1 MALPDP
7 VIFVPGITA
16 TYLTD
21 EYPLPP
27 ETVWTG
33 VVRKDFE
40 RISLHPDD
48 LRYEAQEPARISP
61 GQLNKIAYGEI
72 IEELRHDLSTRKDR
86 PVPVY
91 PFAYDWRLPL
101 KQIETQLADFVE
113 EVIDRTALMRHYS
126 SRYAKRRKVNLV
138 GHSMGGLVIA
148 GYLASDR
155 SHERIHKVVTLASP
169 FRGSFEAVI
178 KVTTGT
184 AHLGTSKPSSRE
196 REAARLT
203 PALYHLIPDFNG
215 AIDPPTDL
223 FQSETWPP
231 SVLQTIEEYVRTHG
245 VSENSSKA
253 PTKREAGDKA
263 KTLFRNLLMEA
274 REYRSKIDKL
284 SLKDAG
290 IESKHWLCVIGVGT
304 VTRVRLKVEKRKNG
318 YKFDFRSSDRQNEWN
333 KEDPEEKKLTGD
345 GTVPF
350 NGAVPGFLPLESL
363 VCVTPD
369 DYGYWEW
376 KDRTLASTAGFHGIL
391 PNMNLLH
398 RLIVRYFTDRPDPHG
413 NTWARRPPEVTSKD
427 WKPPIPGLQEK

>member
-7 VIFVPGITA
+7 VILVPGITA
-16 TYLTD
+16 TYLAD

-33 VVRKDFE
+33 VARKDFE
-40 RISLHPDD
+40 RISLHPND

-61 GQLNKIAYGEI
+61 SQLNKIAYGEI
-72 IEELRHDLSTRKDR
+72 IEELRHDLSPRRDR

-113 EVIDRTALMRHYS
+113 EVIDRTTLMRHYS
-126 SRYAKRRKVNLV
+126 NRYAKRRKVNLV

-148 GYLASDR
+148 GYLASNR

-169 FRGSFEAVI
+169 FQGSFEAVI

-184 AHLGTSKPSSRE
+184 ANLGTSKQSSRE

-203 PALYHLIPDFNG
+203 PSLYHLIPDFTG
-215 AIDPPTDL
+215 AVNPQTDL
-223 FQSETWPP
+223 FKLKAWPP
-231 SVLQTIEEYVRTHG
+231 SVLRTIEEYVRKHG
-245 VSENSSKA
+245 VSENSTNP
-253 PTKREAGDKA
+253 PTKSEKRDRA
-263 KTLFRNLLMEA
+263 KNIFRNLLTEA

-284 SLKDAG
+284 NLREAG
-290 IESKHWLCVIGVGT
+290 IEPEHWLCVIGVDA
-304 VTRVRLKVEKRKNG
+304 VTRVRLKVEEQENG
-318 YKFDFRSSDRQNEWN
+318 YKFAFRSSDRQNKWD
-333 KEDPEEKKLTGD
+333 KKDPEERKLTGD

-350 NGAVPGFLPLESL
+350 NGAVPKFLPFESL
-363 VCVTPD
+363 VCVTPH
-369 DYGYWEW
+369 DYGYWEL
-376 KDRTLASTAGFHGIL
+376 KDKTLASIAGFHGIL

-398 RLIVRYFTDRPDPHG
+398 RLIVRHLIDRPDPHG
-413 NTWARRPPEVTSKD
+413 NTWARRPPGVTSKD
-427 WKPPIPGLQEK
+427 WNPPIPGLREK